1 MRELVCS
8 FDRVDPNIGYN
19 FLLVL
24 EGKKRTYQLEEK
36 SNSIKEKL

>member
-24 EGKKRTYQLEEK
+24 EGKKKNL
-36 SNSIKEKL
+36 SIGGKI